1 MSAPVFDVF
10 VVGPVAPGGEA
21 QLIQTLAA
29 QSGQP
34 AAALSRALAEKKLR
48 VGNGVTRDV
57 AEVIAQ
63 QMQAMGART
72 AITPSAPRAASAT
85 PVQGVAA
92 APVTPKGQGPA
103 AGSPG
108 TPAPGNTGAKLTLAP
123 LGGATGFTASRPAP
137 ASTPALRPLTL
148 GPPAPAPATTLPPP
162 SVSRPVHETPGLP
175 VPVVSKDSPGQD
187 YDVPSSVSSFAL
199 PVTPAASADPFGA
212 PEATE
217 APLELSRETAVP
229 KRSLT
234 LPGASG
240 LNTDKILASD
250 SSSGLALSDLTNG
263 GNMERC
269 RTHQLIYD
277 PRKSKGCRKCQEAR
291 RTAPPERRTGT
302 TAPKHGLRNEPGKRA
317 LLGLALGLGLGFLPA
332 VFYATQPGA
341 TEIVR
346 LRAEQGELSQRA
358 GTEEV
363 LRRFDQIE
371 AQVARSHTRLM
382 AGTLAIWLSPAAWS
396 WSAFTG

>member
-21 QLIQTLAA
+21 QLIETLAA

-34 AAALSRALAEKKLR
+34 AAALGRALAEKKLR
-48 VGNGVTRDV
+48 VGNGVARDV
-57 AEVIAQ
+57 AEVIAH

-72 AITPSAPRAASAT
+72 AITPSAPRGAAAT
-85 PVQGVAA
+85 PVQGVG
-92 APVTPKGQGPA
+92 APVTAKGQGPA
-103 AGSPG
+103 AGLPVAAPPG
-108 TPAPGNTGAKLTLAP
+108 SAAARLTLAP
-123 LGGATGFTASRPAP
+123 LGGTGFTASRPAP
-137 ASTPALRPLTL
+137 ASAPALRPLTL
-148 GPPAPAPATTLPPP
+148 GSTAPAPAATSPPP
-162 SVSRPVHETPGLP
+162 SSRPVHETPGLP
-175 VPVVSKDSPGQD
+175 VPVVTQDSPSQS
-187 YDVPSSVSSFAL
+187 YDVPSSISSFAL
-199 PVTPAASADPFGA
+199 PATPAEPADPFGV
-212 PEATE
+212 PEAAET
-217 APLELSRETAVP
+217 PLELSRATAPP

-291 RTAPPERRTGT
+291 RTAPPERRTNT

-317 LLGLALGLGLGFLPA
+317 LLGLALGLGLGFVPA
-332 VFYATQPGA
+332 VYYATQPGA

-363 LRRFDQIE
+363 LTRFDQIE
-371 AQVARSHTRLM
+371 AQVARSHNRLM
-382 AGTLAIWLSPAAWS
+382 AGTLAIWLI
-396 WSAFTG
+396 TGGVVLVGFYRVT